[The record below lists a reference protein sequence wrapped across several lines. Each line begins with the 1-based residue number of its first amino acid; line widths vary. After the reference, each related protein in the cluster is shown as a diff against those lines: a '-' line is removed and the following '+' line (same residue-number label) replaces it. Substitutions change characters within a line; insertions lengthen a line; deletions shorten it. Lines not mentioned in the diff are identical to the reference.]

1 MSTGPM
7 KTKMQTSS
15 VVGLFVGT
23 MTEFVKEGC
32 QRTENAIIGTYLLH
46 NKPSSFIRSVL
57 LLRQIVKTTCSQLL
71 PEV

>member
-32 QRTENAIIGTYLLH
+32 QRTENAVIGTYLLH
-46 NKPSSFIRSVL
+46 NKPSSFIRSV
-57 LLRQIVKTTCSQLL
+57 
-71 PEV
+71 

>member
-1 MSTGPM
+1 MPTSFRGKEKLFSRTRMSTGPM

-32 QRTENAIIGTYLLH
+32 QRTENAVIDTYLLH
-46 NKPSSFIRSVL
+46 IKPSSFIRSV
-57 LLRQIVKTTCSQLL
+57 
-71 PEV
+71 

>member
-23 MTEFVKEGC
+23 MTESVKEGC
-32 QRTENAIIGTYLLH
+32 QRTENAVIDTYLLH
-46 NKPSSFIRSVL
+46 IKPSSFIRSV
-57 LLRQIVKTTCSQLL
+57 
-71 PEV
+71 